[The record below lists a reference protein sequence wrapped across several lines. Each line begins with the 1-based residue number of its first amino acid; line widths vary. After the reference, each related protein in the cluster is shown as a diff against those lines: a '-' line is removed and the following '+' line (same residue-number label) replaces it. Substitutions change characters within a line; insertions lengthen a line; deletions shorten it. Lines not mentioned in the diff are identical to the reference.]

1 MIYLI
6 GGSPRCGKTTVAKK
20 LALKS
25 HTPWFPADYLA
36 SAVSQYI
43 SEEERADKFP
53 LSNIRKQ
60 NNSNDFLYSN
70 YSPSEIVKFYDI
82 QAETAW
88 LGLKA
93 FIEYSV
99 HDKQDFILEGYQIQP
114 KLLSQLDKETQKNIR
129 PAFLYK
135 KDKLDIE
142 ASMKKGTESGD
153 WLIAHTKKESTF
165 AKVAEMVSIF
175 GDKTAIEAKECN
187 MPLFNMDGD
196 FDKKVEE
203 VVNTLQILTT

>member
-6 GGSPRCGKTTVAKK
+6 GGSPRCGKTNVAKK
-20 LALKS
+20 LAMKS
-25 HTPWFPADYLA
+25 HIPWFPADYLA

-70 YSPSEIVKFYDI
+70 YSPSEIVKFYEI
-82 QAETAW
+82 QAETVW
-88 LGLKA
+88 PGLKA
-93 FIEYSV
+93 FIEYAV

-114 KLLSQLDKETQKNIR
+114 KLLFQLDKEVQKDIR

-135 KDKLDIE
+135 KDILDIE
-142 ASMKKGTESGD
+142 AGMKKNAEPGD
-153 WLIAHTKKESTF
+153 WLIAHTKEDSTF
-165 AKVAEMVSIF
+165 AKVAEMVSTF
-175 GDKTAIEAKECN
+175 GDKTANEAKECN

-196 FDKKVEE
+196 FDEKVEE
-203 VVNTLQILTT
+203 VINTLIT

>member
-6 GGSPRCGKTTVAKK
+6 GGSPRCGKTTVAKRLAVK
-20 LALKS
+20 L
-25 HTPWFPADYLA
+25 HIPWFPADYLA

-70 YSPSEIVKFYDI
+70 YSPSEIVKFYEI
-82 QAETAW
+82 QTETVW
-88 LGLKA
+88 PGLKA
-93 FIEYSV
+93 FIEYAV

-114 KLLSQLDKETQKNIR
+114 KLLSQLDKEIQKDIR

-135 KDKLDIE
+135 KDILDIE
-142 ASMKKGTESGD
+142 AGMKNSIESGD
-153 WLIAHTKKESTF
+153 WLIAHTKEDSTF
-165 AKVAEMVSIF
+165 AKVAEMVSVF
-175 GDKTAIEAKECN
+175 GDKTANEAKEYN
-187 MPLFNMDGD
+187 MPLFNMDGN
-196 FDKKVEE
+196 FSEKVEE
-203 VVNTLQILTT
+203 VVNVLIT

>member
-20 LALKS
+20 LAMKS
-25 HTPWFPADYLA
+25 HIPWFPADYLA

-70 YSPSEIVKFYDI
+70 YSPSEIVRFYET
-82 QAETAW
+82 QAETVW
-88 LGLKA
+88 PGLKA
-93 FIEYSV
+93 FIEYAV
-99 HDKQDFILEGYQIQP
+99 HDKQDFILEGYQIRP
-114 KLLSQLDKETQKNIR
+114 KLLSQLDKEIQKDIR

-135 KDKLDIE
+135 KDILDIE
-142 ASMKKGTESGD
+142 AGMKKGTESGD
-153 WLIAHTKKESTF
+153 WLIANTKEDSTF
-165 AKVAEMVSIF
+165 AKVTEMVSVF
-175 GDKTAIEAKECN
+175 GDKTASEAKECN

-196 FDKKVEE
+196 FDEKVEL
-203 VVNTLQILTT
+203 VVNALIT